1 LANTDLCDEYGKKL
15 RFLFSYFISNNMGMK
30 KNGEDICFIY
40 NPSAGRGRTGSYL
53 DRIRN
58 KAEEYWENPEFRIT
72 QKESDIE
79 EFARSAAQD
88 FDLVVGCGGDGT
100 MNLVVNGIAGSNAH
114 LGVLPLGNGNDFAKA
129 IGLPG
134 DPLKALELIRTGKR
148 GTLDL
153 IRCRGDSETWCVNT
167 LGIGLDGWANY
178 YASQYQNVRGQA
190 VYVLGILKA
199 VYHFRGSNMRLII
212 DEEKM
217 DKQLLM
223 VTVCNG
229 PEEGGGFKVA
239 PGASNSD
246 GLIDLLTIEKMS
258 VARILWYLPKFLFQP
273 GKKLKGVRRVRCKKV
288 TIESETPVAV
298 HCDGQGL
305 GTDIETISAEIRPGI
320 LQVIVP

>member
-1 LANTDLCDEYGKKL
+1 MT
-15 RFLFSYFISNNMGMK
+15 
-30 KNGEDICFIY
+30 
-40 NPSAGRGRTGSYL
+40 
-53 DRIRN
+53 
-58 KAEEYWENPEFRIT
+58 YWEAPYAYMSASDEGFTDQFLLIADLSDPSNPVEVGRWHT
-72 QKESDIE
+72 LDLDAADKMIE
-79 EFARSAAQD
+79 N
-88 FDLVVGCGGDGT
+88 VVGVMGLPLGLG

-129 IGLPG
+129 LGLPG
-134 DPLKALELIRTGKR
+134 DPLKALELIRNGKR
-148 GTLDL
+148 GPLDL

-199 VYHFRGSNMRLII
+199 VCHFRGSNMQLII
-212 DEEKM
+212 DDEKM
-217 DKQLLM
+217 DKELLM

-246 GLIDLLTIEKMS
+246 GMIDLLTIEKMP